1 MTKQA
6 IIKPA
11 ESNDNQRKTFAN
23 LRKQAEIALA
33 KQSYREAIE
42 IYYSFIE
49 NRLSSI
55 LYHLGFL
62 SHRREVVFDPKALN
76 GFLYDKLIDKQ
87 GKPRKCRDISTKIR
101 VVRSTFN
108 KAKKIQKEKTDNL
121 DDCWMWAKKPLS
133 FDTYLKLLKQLKS
146 WLRARNEIVH
156 AQFYKNYDDLEDA
169 IINTAKEGS
178 EISRK
183 MDNMSKSIRRARKN
197 KE

>member
-1 MTKQA
+1 MAKQS

-11 ESNDNQRKTFAN
+11 ESSDSQRKTFAN

-33 KQSYREAIE
+33 KESYREAIE

-62 SHRREVVFDPKALN
+62 SHRRGEDLNPKALD
-76 GFLYDKLIDKQ
+76 GFLYDKLVDKQ
-87 GKPRKCRDISTKIR
+87 GKPRKCRDISAKIR
-101 VVRSTFN
+101 VVESTFK
-108 KAKKIQKEKTDNL
+108 KAKQIQKEKTDNV
-121 DDCWMWAKKPLS
+121 DDCWMWAKKPLP
-133 FDTYLKLLKQLKS
+133 FDIYLKLLKQLKS
-146 WLRARNEIVH
+146 WLKARNEIVH
-156 AQFYKNYDDLEDA
+156 AQFFKNYADLEA
-169 IINTAKEGS
+169 TIIETAKEGG
-178 EISRK
+178 EISRN